1 MLVPVSIKE
10 LAATA
15 VNVLTDPTTTGSW
28 WSNEL
33 FLSSSLYMLFL
44 ASILCMDG

>member
-33 FLSSSLYMLFL
+33 FLSLYALVRFSLVSTCYF
-44 ASILCMDG
+44 